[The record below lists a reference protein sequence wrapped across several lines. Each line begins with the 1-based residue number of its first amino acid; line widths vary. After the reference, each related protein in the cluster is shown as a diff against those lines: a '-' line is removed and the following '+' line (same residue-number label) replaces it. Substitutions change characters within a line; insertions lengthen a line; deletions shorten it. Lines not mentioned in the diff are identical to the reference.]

1 MKAFLLAAGHG
12 TRLRPF
18 TNRLPK
24 CLVPIRGVPILGIW
38 LEICRRTGI
47 TEVLINLHAHAE
59 LVREYVEENA
69 NGVTVH
75 LSDEPFLLGSAGTL
89 LAHRDWVERDDCF
102 WVLYG
107 DVLTT
112 ADLRRMHDFHRGRR
126 MAATLGLY
134 QVPDP
139 TRCGI
144 VTADENHIVR
154 EFVEKPE
161 SPSSNWAFSGLLIG
175 TGELLQAIPPRRPSD
190 LGFDVLPR
198 LAGRMSAHR
207 FSEYVQDI
215 GTVENYQAAQNNWP
229 GLISAEQTNAASD
242 HL

>member
-1 MKAFLLAAGHG
+1 MSGADSWRTH
-12 TRLRPF
+12 P
-18 TNRLPK
+18 
-24 CLVPIRGVPILGIW
+24 LGIW

-47 TEVLINLHAHAE
+47 TEVLVNLHAHAE

-75 LSDEPFLLGSAGTL
+75 LSNEPVLLGSAGTL
-89 LAHRDWVERDDCF
+89 LANRAWVEHEDCF

-112 ADLRRMHDFHRGRR
+112 ADLRRMLHFHRARR
-126 MAATLGLY
+126 TAATLGVY

-144 VTADENHIVR
+144 VTADENHVVR

-175 TGELLQAIPPRRPSD
+175 TCELLHAIPPKPPSD

-198 LAGRMSAHR
+198 LAGQMSAYR

-215 GTVENYQAAQNNWP
+215 GTMENYQAAENNWP
-229 GLISAEQTNAASD
+229 GFLSQEQAYASSD